1 MDDTKRSE
9 NYAYISYISNINMSM
24 NGVSG
29 GTAHQVENSED
40 HVRNRIIQRTLSQ
53 HNDEVEVEYSE
64 DSKLK

>member
-29 GTAHQVENSED
+29 GTAHQVENSSEH
-40 HVRNRIIQRTLSQ
+40 HVRNENHPKNIESAQQ
-53 HNDEVEVEYSE
+53 
-64 DSKLK
+64 